1 MCGIAGVF
9 HFDGRL
15 ADVAAV
21 AAMSSAIGH
30 RGPDAT
36 GSLVDGPIGFG
47 HARLSIIDVDGGAQP
62 MSTPDGALAI
72 TYNGEIF
79 NYLELRDELKT
90 RGHAFETR
98 CDTEVI
104 LHAYAEWGEDC
115 VRRLNGQWA
124 FAIWDRRR
132 RRLFLSRDR
141 MGVRPLFYTIVGDSF
156 LFASEVKALFTN
168 PAVPRRLD
176 AAALSQICTFW
187 VTLPPRTPF
196 EGIRQLPPGHSMLV
210 ADGRATVHQH
220 WDMDFTPE
228 IHGRRTAEDYADE
241 LSALLVDATRIR
253 LRADVPVGA
262 YVSGG
267 LDSSAVAA
275 IASQLTPALETFSV
289 QFSDAEFDERRFQA
303 DVARHLGTSGHVLSC
318 TYDDIATA
326 FPAVVWH
333 AETPVVRTAP
343 APLLLLSGL
352 VRRAGYKVVLT
363 GEGADEMLGG
373 YDIFKEAKVRAF
385 CARRPESRR
394 RPQLLHRLYPYMPD
408 LQRQSSGILEKFFQA
423 SPDDVAD
430 PFFSHLPRWKMGG
443 RLHRLFSAET
453 RTRLRDYDPLEEMR
467 RSLPDAF
474 AGWSTLARAQYLE
487 AKFLLPGYI
496 LSSQGDRMA
505 MANSVEIRMPF
516 LDYRVA
522 EFAGHLPDRFKIH
535 VLDEKHLL
543 KRCMRSRL
551 PESVLARPK
560 QPYRAPGAASLLAP
574 EHGYLDRELSP
585 ACIEDHG
592 IFDAQA
598 VGVLTSKVRDR
609 RTAGVADDMA
619 FAVVLSTQ
627 LLMDQFARQDR
638 HRGGRAGPVRRRADR
653 AQAPEDAVSADAP
666 VDR

>member
-15 ADVAAV
+15 ADVTAV
-21 AAMSSAIGH
+21 AAMSSMIGH
-30 RGPDAT
+30 RGPDAA
-36 GSLVDGPIGFG
+36 GSLVDGPIGLS
-47 HARLSIIDVDGGAQP
+47 HARLSIIDVEGGAQP
-62 MSTPDGALAI
+62 MSTPDRALSI
-72 TYNGEIF
+72 TFNGEIF
-79 NYLELRDELKT
+79 NYVELRDELKT
-90 RGHAFETR
+90 RGHAFDTR

-115 VRRLNGQWA
+115 VRRFNGQWA

-141 MGVRPLFYTIVGDSF
+141 MGVRPLFYTIVDDCL

-176 AAALSQICTFW
+176 VAALSQICTFW
-187 VTLPPRTPF
+187 VTLAPRTPF
-196 EGIRQLPPGHSMLV
+196 EGIRQLPPGHSMVV
-210 ADGRATVHQH
+210 AEGTVSVHKY
-220 WDMDFTPE
+220 WDMDFTPDVP
-228 IHGRRTAEDYADE
+228 GRRTAEDYVDE

-262 YVSGG
+262 YMSGG

-275 IASQLTPALETFSV
+275 IARQLTPDLETFSV
-289 QFSDAEFDERRFQA
+289 QFSDPQFDESRFQA
-303 DVARHLGTSGHVLSC
+303 DVAQHLGTSGHVLSC
-318 TYDDIATA
+318 TDDDIATA
-326 FPAVVWH
+326 FPAVVWQ

-343 APLLLLSGL
+343 APLLLLSAL
-352 VRRAGYKVVLT
+352 ARRTGYKVVLT

-385 CARRPESRR
+385 CARRPASRL
-394 RPQLLHRLYPYMPD
+394 RPQLLHRLYPYMPE
-408 LQRQSSGILEKFFQA
+408 LQRQSNGILGKFFQA

-430 PFFSHLPRWKMGG
+430 PFFSHLPRWKMTS
-443 RLHRLFSAET
+443 RLQRLFSAET
-453 RTRLRDYDPLEEMR
+453 RNRLRDHDPLEEMR

-474 AGWSTLARAQYLE
+474 AGWSPVARAQYLE

-516 LDYRVA
+516 LDYRVV
-522 EFAGHLPDRFKIH
+522 EFAGRLPDRFKIR

-543 KRCMRSRL
+543 KRCMRAHL
-551 PESVLARPK
+551 PQSVLARPK
-560 QPYRAPGAASLLAP
+560 QPYRAPGAGSLVAA
-574 EHGYLDRELSP
+574 EHGYLDRELSA

-592 IFDAQA
+592 IFDPQA

-619 FAVVLSTQ
+619 FVAVLSTQ
-627 LLMDQFARQDR
+627 LLMDQFG
-638 HRGGRAGPVRRRADR
+638 RGFPGGSRKRTYDR
-653 AQAPEDAVSADAP
+653 ATGTAIHC
-666 VDR
+666 